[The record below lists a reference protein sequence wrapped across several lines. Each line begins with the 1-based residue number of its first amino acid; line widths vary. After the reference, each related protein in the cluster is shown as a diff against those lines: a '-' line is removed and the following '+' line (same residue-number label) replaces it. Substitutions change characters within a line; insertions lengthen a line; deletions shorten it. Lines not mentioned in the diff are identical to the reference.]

1 MVWQGSQQRSWS
13 RPIQG
18 KEGIVQIYVDKKPS
32 VKDTTWTRIF
42 HYDTVQVMESDRYY
56 DFYKLVADGMRPKY
70 FFGETAWMDVQR
82 LAVDKVGQNGYNVFS
97 R

>member
-1 MVWQGSQQRSWS
+1 MQR
-13 RPIQG
+13 
-18 KEGIVQIYVDKKPS
+18 YVDKKPS

-42 HYDTVQVMESDRYY
+42 HYDTVQVMESDRYC
-56 DFYKLVADGMRPKY
+56 DFYKLAVEGQRAKY

-82 LAVDKVGQNGYNVFS
+82 MAVDKVGHKGYTVFN

>member
-1 MVWQGSQQRSWS
+1 M
-13 RPIQG
+13 
-18 KEGIVQIYVDKKPS
+18 IYVDKKPS

-56 DFYKLVADGMRPKY
+56 DFYKLAADGERPKY

-82 LAVDKVGQNGYNVFS
+82 LAIDKVGYKGYTVFS
-97 R
+97 KSN